1 MRLLVM
7 YGVEPKGIWKL
18 QTCTVVIIVEAKK
31 AVSIETSSDVHGDF
45 IAVIVVILKSVMKYM
60 T

>member
-18 QTCTVVIIVEAKK
+18 QTCDVVIIVEVKK
-31 AVSIETSSDVHGDF
+31 AISIETSSDIHSDF
-45 IAVIVVILKSVMKYM
+45 IVVIVVMLKSVMK
-60 T
+60 